1 MVSSLYPHWA
11 IKPFVCLV
19 LGALV
24 WDCRILYINS
34 LSFTYNTLWISLT
47 CRKKK
52 GLTDQSHHRP
62 DLLLSD
68 IVLRSIS
75 KYILYYLKFRF
86 RDETTDTRGK
96 HIFPFLSKTSLI
108 WSIQRMQLHHQ
119 IAPYL
124 FCASISGVL
133 QRFTALYI
141 FSITLQQT
149 VAKPGEASW
158 WFRPMAWC
166 AFFFIS
172 LLGPAL
178 DYGSIHPSEAPTII
192 PVAKVSSSLSLC
204 ATCCSCCTFVLFSYR
219 KRKVISAAPPLRLR
233 LYRNTLMSLWVH
245 EFLKNLYP
253 IKLVLF
259 VQSISLHM

>member
-1 MVSSLYPHWA
+1 MKNA
-11 IKPFVCLV
+11 
-19 LGALV
+19 AE
-24 WDCRILYINS
+24 
-34 LSFTYNTLWISLT
+34 
-47 CRKKK
+47 KKS
-52 GLTDQSHHRP
+52 LTDQSHHRP

-68 IVLRSIS
+68 IVLRIIS

-86 RDETTDTRGK
+86 RDKTTDTKGK

-108 WSIQRMQLHHQ
+108 WSIHRMQLHHQ

-158 WFRPMAWC
+158 RFRPMAWC
-166 AFFFIS
+166 DLWCIFFIS

-178 DYGSIHPSEAPTII
+178 DNGSIHPWEAPTII
-192 PVAKVSSSLSLC
+192 PVAQVSSSLSLC

-219 KRKVISAAPPLRLR
+219 KRKVISAPPPPV
-233 LYRNTLMSLWVH
+233 YS
-245 EFLKNLYP
+245 
-253 IKLVLF
+253 F
-259 VQSISLHM
+259 VETH

>member
-1 MVSSLYPHWA
+1 MVGIQDKAMVSSLYPHWA

-149 VAKPGEASW
+149 VAKPGDGSW
-158 WFRPMAWC
+158 WFFHKLAWPCSRLWEHSSFRSTHYHTSCKGQQFSFPMC
-166 AFFFIS
+166 H
-172 LLGPAL
+172 LLQL
-178 DYGSIHPSEAPTII
+178 LY
-192 PVAKVSSSLSLC
+192 LC
-204 ATCCSCCTFVLFSYR
+204 IVFLQEKEGHKCS
-219 KRKVISAAPPLRLR
+219 PPPRLR